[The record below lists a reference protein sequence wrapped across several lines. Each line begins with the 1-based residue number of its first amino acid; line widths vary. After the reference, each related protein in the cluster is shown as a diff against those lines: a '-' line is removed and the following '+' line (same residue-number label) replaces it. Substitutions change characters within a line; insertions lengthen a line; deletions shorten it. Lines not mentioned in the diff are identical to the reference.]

1 MTEADFIAQLD
12 QEFGVEFIPKT
23 NLAITTPQERYSA
36 EGAMANIGPSAA
48 QYGSDLMTVFTDPQ
62 LMVEGV
68 KLMFTGEGLDA
79 LKGFYDERYGSP
91 YSALRT
97 AYTDPVGFLSDVSLV
112 GLPVNV
118 LGKLT
123 NLAATS
129 AKMPKVAGGAEVV
142 RKIGDVAEG
151 VDPVSAAVTGGLG
164 ALSNIPG
171 IRSFPES
178 EYETGLKMGTS
189 PHTRMGDRRVRSE
202 VIDTL
207 LQEQVP
213 LTPEGLVKLTK
224 VIDTNTDELERLV
237 NVAEQSGKMI
247 PINDVL
253 IPLKALHKQLSD
265 PKTNPLATNH
275 AAVIEDYATSWLSD
289 LGPVRELTP
298 NQVLELRRN
307 LDRQINWNSVPTV
320 EPPIAKQI
328 TEEVAS
334 GAREALRETV
344 DDYAPTGRNIS
355 KLLTAEE
362 ALTRAVNRL
371 SQNQTIGLK
380 QTIGTAAGAS
390 VALTGESLE
399 QLAGLLIA
407 GGSLL
412 ASPANKQRVARLIY
426 QHRGLS
432 NDQKRTLLGI
442 VASQAGPT
450 AQRIEEGRE

>member
-1 MTEADFIAQLD
+1 MTEAEFIAQLD

-23 NLAITTPQERYSA
+23 NLAITTPREQYSA

-48 QYGSDLMTVFTDPQ
+48 QYGKDLMALADVD
-62 LMVEGV
+62 LMGEAV
-68 KLMFTGEGLDA
+68 KLMFTGEGLEA

-97 AYTDPVGFLSDVSLV
+97 AYSDPVGFLSDVSLV
-112 GLPVNV
+112 GLPVNI

-123 NLAATS
+123 KLAATS
-129 AKMPKVAGGAEVV
+129 AKMPNVAGGAEVV
-142 RKIGDVAEG
+142 QKVGDVLEG
-151 VDPVSAAVTGGLG
+151 LDPVSAAVTGGLG

-189 PHTRMGDRRVRSE
+189 PRTRMGDRRVRDE

-207 LQEQVP
+207 LGEQIP
-213 LTPEGLVKLTK
+213 LTPQGLAKLTNIIDTQTDLLEGLV
-224 VIDTNTDELERLV
+224 NASER
-237 NVAEQSGKMI
+237 SGKLI
-247 PINDVL
+247 PIDDVL
-253 IPLKALHKQLSD
+253 KPIRELREQLSD
-265 PKTNPLATNH
+265 PKTNPLSDKHT
-275 AAVIEDYATSWLSD
+275 AAIDDYINGWISS
-289 LGPVRELTP
+289 LGPVTKLTP

-307 LDRQINWNSVPTV
+307 LDRQINWNSVPTT

-328 TEEVAS
+328 TEEAAS

-344 DDYAPTGRNIS
+344 EDYAPTGRNIS

-371 SQNQTIGLK
+371 SQNQSVGLK
-380 QTIGTAAGAS
+380 QTIGTGVGAA
-390 VALTGESLE
+390 VALTGESFE

-432 NDQKRTLLGI
+432 NNQKRTLLGI

>member
-1 MTEADFIAQLD
+1 MTEAEFIAQLD

-23 NLAITTPQERYSA
+23 NLAITTPREQYSA

-48 QYGSDLMTVFTDPQ
+48 QYGKDLMTVFTDPQ

-68 KLMFTGEGLDA
+68 KLLFTGEGLDA
-79 LKGFYDERYGSP
+79 LGSFYDERYGSP

-97 AYTDPVGFLSDVSLV
+97 AYTDPVGFASDFSLI
-112 GLPVNV
+112 GLPV
-118 LGKLT
+118 KLSGALAK
-123 NLAATS
+123 LAATS
-129 AKMPKVAGGAEVV
+129 AKMPTVAGGAEVV
-142 RKIGDVAEG
+142 RRIGDIAEG

-207 LQEQVP
+207 LGEQIP
-213 LTPEGLVKLTK
+213 LTPQGLTKLTNIIDTQTDVLEGLV
-224 VIDTNTDELERLV
+224 NTAER
-237 NVAEQSGKMI
+237 SGKLI
-247 PINDVL
+247 PIDDVL
-253 IPLKALHKQLSD
+253 KPIRELREQLSD
-265 PKTNPLATNH
+265 PKTNPLSDKHT
-275 AAVIEDYATSWLSD
+275 AAIDDYINGWISS
-289 LGPVRELTP
+289 LGPVTKLTP

-307 LDRQINWNSVPTV
+307 LDRQINWNSVPTT

-328 TEEVAS
+328 TEEAAS

-344 DDYAPTGRNIS
+344 EDYAPTGRNIS

-380 QTIGTAAGAS
+380 QTIGTAAGAG
-390 VALTGESLE
+390 VALTGESFE

-407 GGSLL
+407 TGSLL
-412 ASPANKQRVARLIY
+412 SSPANKQRVARLIY